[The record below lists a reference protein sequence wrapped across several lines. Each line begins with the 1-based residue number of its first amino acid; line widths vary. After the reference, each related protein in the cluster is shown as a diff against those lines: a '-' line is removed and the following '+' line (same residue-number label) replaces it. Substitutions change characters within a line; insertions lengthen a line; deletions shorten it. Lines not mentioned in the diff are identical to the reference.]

1 VHAFLLAIL
10 LAQPA
15 PTAETSYVYWTFPG
29 PYGEQVRAALVNI
42 AGGNPAHLITRK
54 AQNTY
59 LSGRTMPENLGCLAN
74 QGICADATR
83 GVLGLLG
90 LTARIDATAERT
102 DDGLIV
108 RLKQTS
114 AQGGDPVVHAGSGE
128 TMQAAAAAAFAA
140 VLGEAMLILNLEPAD
155 ANLRLNGQPF
165 GQGSGSYTLPAGK
178 HTLSVE
184 APARQTVEQEVI
196 LSSGQ
201 VLRLVVD
208 LSVISGKLTLAPQP
222 ADAAIFLDGVPWKTP
237 QTARDL
243 APGKYQLRVES
254 KGYETFSQTVT
265 IKAATQHDLTLK
277 LRPAEPPWR
286 TAAKSPHPDTLA
298 RKTYARL
305 RFDLVSARDGD
316 VGLPAEG
323 KVDVE
328 VLEQKQS
335 IGLVGMGIAA
345 GWRDRHMIIEALG
358 VGIQTGSDTTETKLA
373 QAILGELQGMTR
385 VSIRPGWV
393 GLRYPI
399 WRIEPYVLGGLEISK
414 ESIRG
419 VTAGGSEFEVN
430 DTRLLL
436 GFEMGMRY
444 VISPDFFAGA
454 ATSVTLWP
462 GSRTMATFTLDGGFA
477 FDIPGL
483 K

>member
-1 VHAFLLAIL
+1 MHAFLLAIL

-15 PTAETSYVYWTFPG
+15 ATAETSYVYWTFPG

-42 AGGNPAHLITRK
+42 AGGNPAHLLTREG
-54 AQNTY
+54 QNAY

-74 QGICADATR
+74 QSTCADATR

-90 LTARIDATAERT
+90 ISARIDATAERT

-114 AQGGDPVVHAGSGE
+114 ALGGDPVVHAGRGE
-128 TMQAAAAAAFAA
+128 TMQAATAAAFAA
-140 VLGEAMLILNLEPAD
+140 VQGEAMLILNLEPAD

-178 HTLSVE
+178 HTVE

-208 LSVISGKLTLAPQP
+208 LSVISGKLTLAPEP
-222 ADAAIFLDGVPWKTP
+222 PGAKVFLDGVPWPTP
-237 QTARDL
+237 QTPRAL
-243 APGKYQLRVES
+243 GPGKYQLRVEAE
-254 KGYETFSQTVT
+254 GYETFSQTVT

-277 LRPAEPPWR
+277 LRPSAPPWR
-286 TAAKSPHPDTLA
+286 TAVKSPHRDTLA
-298 RKTYARL
+298 HGTYARL
-305 RFDLVSARDGD
+305 RFDMVSARDGD
-316 VGLPAEG
+316 VGLEAEG
-323 KVDVE
+323 GVNIE

-335 IGLVGMGIAA
+335 IGLVGMGVAA
-345 GWRDRHMIIEALG
+345 GWRSRYLVVEALG
-358 VGIQTGSDTTETKLA
+358 LGIQTGSDTTETKLGD
-373 QAILGELQGMTR
+373 AILGELQGMTR
-385 VSIRPGWV
+385 INIRPGWV
-393 GLRYPI
+393 GLRYPV
-399 WRIEPYVLGGLEISK
+399 WRIEPYFLGGLEIST
-414 ESIRG
+414 ETLRG
-419 VTAGGSEFEVN
+419 VTAGDRLFEVK

-436 GFEMGMRY
+436 GLEMGMRY
-444 VISPDFFAGA
+444 VISPAFFAGL

-462 GSRTMATFTLDGGFA
+462 GARTMATFTLDGGFA